1 MHWFTGC
8 GMLLSIRRCFV
19 PHHGAAIQFQR
30 AADEGLE
37 IHFPPPGL
45 LTDNA
50 LMIAFAAAHHL
61 AAGHHDPIETEITP
75 NFNPDALRRS
85 A

>member
-1 MHWFTGC
+1 
-8 GMLLSIRRCFV
+8 
-19 PHHGAAIQFQR
+19 
-30 AADEGLE
+30 
-37 IHFPPPGL
+37 
-45 LTDNA
+45 
-50 LMIAFAAAHHL
+50 MIAFAAAHHL